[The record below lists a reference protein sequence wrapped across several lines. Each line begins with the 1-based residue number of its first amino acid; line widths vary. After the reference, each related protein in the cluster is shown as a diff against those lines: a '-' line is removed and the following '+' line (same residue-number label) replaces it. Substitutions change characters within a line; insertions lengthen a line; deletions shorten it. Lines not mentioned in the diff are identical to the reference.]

1 MNATLDE
8 SESSLFIV
16 LGSRQQFSWLEVGVG
31 GSTLEE
37 VGQTCVPWTGVW
49 HLLTKPILSGKKTT
63 LYNEA
68 KYNSWYNKI
77 WFNPPFL

>member
-16 LGSRQQFSWLEVGVG
+16 LASRQQFSWLEVGVG

-49 HLLTKPILSGKKTT
+49 HLLTKPILSGKKTQHYIMKQKT
-63 LYNEA
+63 
-68 KYNSWYNKI
+68 NSWYSET
-77 WFNPPFL
+77 WQYWTV